1 MHVGILIYK
10 ILKYIG
16 VALIRHTSPTSE
28 KKKKLNGKQRKCFL
42 HNGNLM
48 NGSFISQFP
57 LLNTKIMTMTRC
69 KK

>member
-28 KKKKLNGKQRKCFL
+28 KKKIEWKTKEMFSTQWKS
-42 HNGNLM
+42 HEW
-48 NGSFISQFP
+48 FIYFSISS
-57 LLNTKIMTMTRC
+57 LKYKNYDNDKM
-69 KK
+69 

>member
-28 KKKKLNGKQRKCFL
+28 KKKIEWKTKEMFSTQWKS
-42 HNGNLM
+42 HEW
-48 NGSFISQFP
+48 FIYFSIISS
-57 LLNTKIMTMTRC
+57 LKYKNYDNDKM
-69 KK
+69 